1 MTEIIPAVMPK
12 DLSDLES
19 TVARVLGTA
28 KWVQIDVMDGK
39 YVPPVDWPFPDIHRA
54 ASTLLSEE
62 EGLPYWDEVN
72 YEFDLMISNPEKFAE
87 DFVRMGGER
96 IIFHYESADKEKIWE
111 AVRKVQDLSTEVGIA
126 IDIATPN
133 DVLDEFLTDEHPI
146 NFVQLMGI
154 AQIGY
159 QGQPFDERVIP
170 KIKALIEKYPDIII
184 SIDGGVN
191 FDSAPLL
198 LDAGANRL
206 VAGSV
211 ILKSENPR
219 EAIYELES
227 L

>member
-12 DLSDLES
+12 NLDDLEQ
-19 TVARVLGTA
+19 TVARVRGA
-28 KWVQIDVMDGK
+28 AEWVQIDVMDGK
-39 YVPPVDWPFPDIHRA
+39 FVPPVDWPFPDIHRA
-54 ASTLLSEE
+54 ASTLLAEE
-62 EGLPYWDEVN
+62 EGMPYWDEVN
-72 YEFDLMISNPEKFAE
+72 YEFDLMIKNPEKYAE
-87 DFVRMGGER
+87 DFVRLGGGR
-96 IIFHYESADKEKIWE
+96 IIFHYESAEKDKLWE
-111 AVRKVQDLSTEVGIA
+111 AVRKVQDMNTEVAIA
-126 IDIATPN
+126 IDTVTPN
-133 DVLDEFLTDEHPI
+133 EALDEFITDERPI
-146 NFVQLMGI
+146 DFVQLMGI

-170 KIKALIEKYPDIII
+170 KIKALRAKYPDIMI

-191 FDSAPLL
+191 FDTASQL

-219 EAIYELES
+219 EAIYNLGT

>member
-1 MTEIIPAVMPK
+1 MTEIIPAIMPK

-19 TVARVLGTA
+19 TVARVRGAA

-39 YVPPVDWPFPDIHRA
+39 FVPPVDWPFPDIHRVA
-54 ASTLLSEE
+54 ASVFSEE
-62 EGLPYWDEVN
+62 EGLPYWDDIN
-72 YEFDLMISNPEKFAE
+72 YEFDLMIKNPEKYAE
-87 DFVRMGGER
+87 DFVRLGGGR
-96 IIFHYESADKEKIWE
+96 IIFHYESAEKDKIWE
-111 AVRKVQDLSTEVGIA
+111 AVRKVQDMNTEVAIA
-126 IDIATPN
+126 IDTAMPN
-133 DVLDEFLTDEHPI
+133 EVLDEFITDERPI
-146 NFVQLMGI
+146 DFVQLMGI

-170 KIKALIEKYPDIII
+170 KIKALRAKYPDIII

-198 LDAGANRL
+198 LDAGADRL

-219 EAIYELES
+219 EAISKLES
-227 L
+227 M